1 MHVGNDKTVN
11 EGMASDP
18 AAGFDAGRDGGDVPT
33 HQDHVLA
40 RADAP
45 REHQLDGRGLQHGVA
60 HLEPRGHARQLDQP
74 KGMNFHALLPHPSI
88 STKLSVTART
98 APLMLTAL
106 WRSRG
111 KEIGR

>member
-1 MHVGNDKTVN
+1 
-11 EGMASDP
+11 MASDP
-18 AAGFDAGRDGGDVPT
+18 AAGFDTGRDGGDVPA

-74 KGMNFHALLPHPSI
+74 KGMNFHALLPYPSI

-98 APLMLTAL
+98 VPLMLAWMLAPSSSFPTAATG
-106 WRSRG
+106 SQ
-111 KEIGR
+111 IGRASC